1 MIKLFDLKD
10 DQCRYQLEDG
20 TYCGCAVKKNYPY
33 CEEHHKIC
41 YKPKPKG
48 LPKIGPEIYQEILRE
63 REDLEPVPLYIL
75 LR

>member
-1 MIKLFDLKD
+1 MINLFDLKD